1 MTQKERILRHLRGY
15 GSITQLEAL
24 KEYGIMRLSS
34 RVSDLK
40 AEGYPIR
47 REMVSSK
54 TDTTK
59 IPAMPGILWMN
70 KGGIPWNCLIF

>member
-1 MTQKERILRHLRGY
+1 MTQKERILRHLRDY

-54 TDTTK
+54 NRYNENTSYARYFMDE
-59 IPAMPGILWMN
+59 
-70 KGGIPWNCLIF
+70 

>member
-1 MTQKERILRHLRGY
+1 MTQKERILRHLRDY

-47 REMVSSK
+47 REMV
-54 TDTTK
+54 TTK
-59 IPAMPGILWMN
+59 NRYNENTSYARYFMDE
-70 KGGIPWNCLIF
+70 

>member
-1 MTQKERILRHLRGY
+1 MTQKERILRHLRDY
-15 GSITQLEAL
+15 GSISQLEAL

-34 RVSDLK
+34 RVSELR

-54 TDTTK
+54 NRYNENTSYARYFMDE
-59 IPAMPGILWMN
+59 
-70 KGGIPWNCLIF
+70 

>member
-1 MTQKERILRHLRGY
+1 MTQKERVLRHLRDY

-54 TDTTK
+54 NRYNENTTY
-59 IPAMPGILWMN
+59 ARYFMDE
-70 KGGIPWNCLIF
+70 

>member
-1 MTQKERILRHLRGY
+1 MTQKERILRHLRDC
-15 GSITQLEAL
+15 GSISQLEAL

-34 RVSDLK
+34 RVSELR

-47 REMVSSK
+47 REMVTVK
-54 TDTTK
+54 NRYNE
-59 IPAMPGILWMN
+59 IPATPGISWMN

>member
-1 MTQKERILRHLRGY
+1 MTQKERILRHLRDY

-54 TDTTK
+54 NRYNENTSY
-59 IPAMPGILWMN
+59 ARYFMN
-70 KGGIPWNCLIF
+70 E